1 MDNSDPSIPT
11 EWLRVDYSGTLFL
24 GSIATVR
31 VQNYQDSSE
40 QYRIVGAKLYLGC
53 IDDDDEYPTTPF
65 GAQSSS
71 NDYFAGTFGAATS
84 TYNFT
89 PNLECESECTGGRG
103 CNVAEQSCVICP
115 LNTYGLGGSVLPCR
129 SCEYGTT
136 TSTQSNS
143 ISQCICLV
151 GYFTDSNSCVKCPS
165 GSTTATTGS
174 TSIAACVCDISFYF
188 NDVSNTCVSCGSG
201 TTSSI
206 GSTLLHQCIC
216 NVGFYSGDSTCT
228 ACPVGHSTLLKG
240 SFSLSDCHIQ
250 IDNSG
255 DAIAAAFL
263 AANPGDHVILA
274 PGQIT
279 SGDGIDVYS
288 RFSFANKNVDF
299 TCSSTT
305 IDSCVWIGD
314 QPARVA
320 KILWASG
327 ITTYSFLTFKS
338 GFTIY
343 DGGGLSID
351 YSDVNLVTIKF
362 QSNFVLSVST
372 GGAVNVNVGNV
383 NFYGCFFNN
392 NRKSNGSGDTD
403 IHRDAGTV
411 TIFGCP
417 AGFINSVT
425 QDGGED
431 VLLSNTVSDG
441 GSALSGV
448 SYSCVNVCSTAGHS
462 TGIGEATCVACEEG
476 KFQLAVGYPCQ
487 VCQGGRYNEDGGG
500 STSCDLCPVARY
512 ISDDGENAEGHNEV
526 EDCLTCGAG
535 KYSNALGTIACPNC
549 SVGKISGAGVTSCT
563 SCERGKYNEV
573 PGVSTCVNC
582 GAGKYL
588 GTVGSPSQY
597 DCASCPSGKY
607 FGSVGATVCTNCATG
622 KYAR

>member
-1 MDNSDPSIPT
+1 MQQELLLLLLVASLVSSQKCFIFVDMSTTDNHNLILAEVQALTSVGNVIPPTAATLSLQANSNFAPSKCVDSDITTFCATMDNSDPSIPT

-89 PNLECESECTGGRG
+89 PNLECESECT
-103 CNVAEQSCVICP
+103 
-115 LNTYGLGGSVLPCR
+115 
-129 SCEYGTT
+129 
-136 TSTQSNS
+136 
-143 ISQCICLV
+143 
-151 GYFTDSNSCVKCPS
+151 
-165 GSTTATTGS
+165 
-174 TSIAACVCDISFYF
+174 
-188 NDVSNTCVSCGSG
+188 
-201 TTSSI
+201 
-206 GSTLLHQCIC
+206 
-216 NVGFYSGDSTCT
+216 
-228 ACPVGHSTLLKG
+228 VGHSTLLKG

-362 QSNFVLSVST
+362 QSNFVSSVST

-441 GSALSGV
+441 GSALSGA
-448 SYSCVNVCSTAGHS
+448 SN
-462 TGIGEATCVACEEG
+462 
-476 KFQLAVGYPCQ
+476 GYAQ
-487 VCQGGRYNEDGGG
+487 H
-500 STSCDLCPVARY
+500 L
-512 ISDDGENAEGHNEV
+512 
-526 EDCLTCGAG
+526 
-535 KYSNALGTIACPNC
+535 
-549 SVGKISGAGVTSCT
+549 
-563 SCERGKYNEV
+563 
-573 PGVSTCVNC
+573 
-582 GAGKYL
+582 
-588 GTVGSPSQY
+588 
-597 DCASCPSGKY
+597 
-607 FGSVGATVCTNCATG
+607 
-622 KYAR
+622 